1 MASSENKT
9 KANSQEMILVD
20 VEKEK
25 VYKGTKNQIHYERF
39 EDTIKYID
47 YSLWIKFI
55 QFVKELEDANRL
67 RNRLIFELLISTG
80 MRIQEF
86 SLIKVSDLD
95 FQESMIRVPF
105 ENTKTKK
112 RRTARVKRSL
122 MLDLRDYLM
131 SENIKSGFIFRNK
144 TNKPLSTRYYQK
156 IFDKYFL
163 HSRLQE
169 FGVYLDWKPHP
180 HTFRHCHIVY
190 SLQQG
195 VPINA
200 VMAQVGHL
208 SINTTE
214 IYSRLA
220 GVDVAKGYE
229 GVDF

>member
-1 MASSENKT
+1 MEEFRKKDKSE
-9 KANSQEMILVD
+9 QMMISIED
-20 VEKEK
+20 QKI
-25 VYKGTKNQIHYERF
+25 YKGDRDQIHYERF
-39 EDTIKYID
+39 EDTIKYIAFD
-47 YSLWIKFI
+47 DWVKFI
-55 QFVKELEDANRL
+55 QFVKELDDPNRF

-95 FQESMIRVPF
+95 FKSSMINVPF

-122 MLDLRDYLM
+122 MLDLKEFLSQNM
-131 SENIKSGFIFRNK
+131 IKSGYIFRNQQ
-144 TNKPLSTRYYQK
+144 NKPISTRYYQK

-163 HSRLQE
+163 HPDLEKRDI
-169 FGVYLDWKPHP
+169 VLDFKPHP

-190 SLQQG
+190 ALQNN

-208 SINTTE
+208 SMKTTE
-214 IYSRLA
+214 IYSKLA

-229 GVDF
+229 GVEF